1 VSYLP
6 LFPLNTV
13 LFPGMPLS
21 LHIFEDRYK
30 LMIGHC
36 VNERQPFGVLLLKTG
51 SAEERP
57 GQVTEPCL
65 VGCSAAI
72 TEFQPLAHGRM
83 NIIAVGRERF
93 TVRAFHYDQP
103 YLTADIE
110 HQPFEPAGGYDPD
123 SAVRLLRR
131 WLERYLT
138 RIGRFEQM
146 PVDMAALPEDPL
158 QLAFLGA
165 TLLSTPVEDKQKVL
179 EAESEFEAIRQA
191 ARLLRREITL
201 LDVLARPFPGGNDSV
216 FSAN

>member
-1 VSYLP
+1 VADLP

-21 LHIFEDRYK
+21 LHIFEERYK
-30 LMIGHC
+30 LMINQC
-36 VNERQPFGVLLLKTG
+36 VNQRQPFGVLLLKTG

-57 GQVTEPCL
+57 GQITEPYL
-65 VGCSAAI
+65 VGCSASI
-72 TEFQPLAHGRM
+72 TEFQPLAQGRM
-83 NIIAVGRERF
+83 NIIAVGHDRF
-93 TVRAFHYDQP
+93 TVRAFKYDQP
-103 YLTADIE
+103 FLTADIE
-110 HQPFEPAGGYDPD
+110 TKPFAPGADYDSE

-131 WLERYLT
+131 WIERYLT
-138 RIGRFEQM
+138 FIGRFEQL
-146 PVDMAALPEDPL
+146 PVGMADLPSHPL
-158 QLAFLGA
+158 QLAFLGVS
-165 TLLSTPVEDKQKVL
+165 LLSTPMEDKQQVL